1 MLYLLA
7 KSHIAVDLVYVGQE
21 GNVDVGSGDM
31 DVNDV
36 SGRKGESDSV
46 SRGSDNVA
54 VFQREVKFFVQ
65 QVLIRRVN
73 VFKHVSVLVLVILVV
88 DSARLLVVELVDN
101 VVGLLESVDQRNRKH
116 ADLLHSYLR
125 NIVWSL
131 DHLGWILG
139 IQRMPD
145 QLVILI
151 KPRLSLRL
159 LVSLLDSL
167 VNVWLVVRV
176 VHVDAWKTVVVV

>member
-7 KSHIAVDLVYVGQE
+7 ESHIAVDLVYVGQE
-21 GNVDVGSGDM
+21 GDVNIGSGNM
-31 DVNDV
+31 NVGNV
-36 SGRKGESDSV
+36 SWRKSESDSV
-46 SRGSDNVA
+46 SRGSNNVA
-54 VFQREVKFFVQ
+54 VFQREINLFVQ
-65 QVLIRRVN
+65 KILVRGVN
-73 VFKHVSVLVLVILVV
+73 VFKHVAVLVLEILVV
-88 DSARLLVVELVDN
+88 NSARLLVVELVDN

-131 DHLGWILG
+131 DQLGWILH
-139 IQRMPD
+139 IQRMPN

-159 LVSLLDSL
+159 LISLLNSL
-167 VNVWLVVRV
+167 VNVWLVVRIV
-176 VHVDAWKTVVVV
+176 NVDAWKIIVVV